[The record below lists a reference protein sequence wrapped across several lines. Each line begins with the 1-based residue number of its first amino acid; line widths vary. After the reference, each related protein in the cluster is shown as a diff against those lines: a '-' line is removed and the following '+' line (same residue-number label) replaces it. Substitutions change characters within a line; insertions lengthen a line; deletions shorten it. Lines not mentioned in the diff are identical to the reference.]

1 MSQTS
6 RSVEH
11 EMRVLAPA
19 EEVYRRIADV
29 TNWPRIFPPSVHVEY
44 VERDKAEERIR
55 IWATANGEAKTWTSR
70 RVLRPEELR
79 VDFRQEKS
87 QSPVA
92 SMGGAWVIEP
102 ISEAESRVR
111 LLHDYRAE
119 GDDPEKLAWLDRAV
133 DRNSKAELS
142 ALKANA
148 ELPVN
153 AADPM
158 LTFEDTVRINGRASD
173 VFDFINNAQLWAER
187 LPHVARVVL
196 TEHTPGLQLLEMD
209 TRTKNG
215 STHTTKS
222 VRVCFP
228 NTRIAYKQ
236 IEVPPL
242 MSVHIGQW
250 TFVTGPDGVNATSQ
264 HTVVINEQN
273 VTKIL
278 GDKATTADAKKFVRD
293 ALGTNSLTTLEHTR
307 KYAESQS

>member
-11 EMRVLAPA
+11 EIRILAPA
-19 EEVYRRIADV
+19 EEVYRLIADV
-29 TNWPRIFPPSVHVEY
+29 TSWPRIFPPTVHVEY
-44 VERDKAEERIR
+44 VEQDEAEERIR

-70 RVLRPEELR
+70 RVLRPAELR

-92 SMGGAWVIEP
+92 AMGGAWVIEP
-102 ISEAESRVR
+102 ITGEDSRVR

-119 GDDPEKLAWLDRAV
+119 GDDPEKLAWLDKAV

-142 ALKANA
+142 ALKANV
-148 ELPVN
+148 ELAVD
-153 AADPM
+153 AADPV
-158 LTFEDTVRINGRASD
+158 LTFADSVRINGVASD
-173 VFDFINNAQLWAER
+173 VFDFINDAQLWAER
-187 LPHVARVVL
+187 LPHVARVGL
-196 TEHTPGLQLLEMD
+196 TENSPGLQLLEMD
-209 TRTKNG
+209 TTTRDG

-228 NTRIAYKQ
+228 HTRIAYKQ

-250 TFVTGPDGVNATSQ
+250 TFVTGPDGVEATSR
-264 HTVVINEQN
+264 HTVVINEPN

-278 GDKATTADAKKFVRD
+278 GDKATVADAKKFVRD
-293 ALGTNSLTTLEHTR
+293 ALGSNSLITLEHAR
-307 KYAESQS
+307 KYAETRN

>member
-6 RSVEH
+6 RLVEH
-11 EMRVLAPA
+11 EIRVLAPA
-19 EEVYRRIADV
+19 EEVYRLIADV
-29 TNWPRIFPPSVHVEY
+29 TSWPRIFPPSVHVEY
-44 VERDKAEERIR
+44 VEQDKAEERIR

-92 SMGGAWVIEP
+92 AMGGAWVIEP
-102 ISEAESRVR
+102 ISTAESRVR

-119 GDDPEKLAWLDRAV
+119 GDDPEKLAWLDKAV

-148 ELPVN
+148 ELAVDASDPV
-153 AADPM
+153 

-173 VFDFINNAQLWAER
+173 VFDFINEAQLWADR

-196 TEHTPGLQLLEMD
+196 TEDTPGLQLLEMD
-209 TRTKNG
+209 TTTKDG
-215 STHTTKS
+215 SSHTTKS

-242 MSVHIGQW
+242 MSVHIGLW
-250 TFVTGPDGVNATSQ
+250 TFATGPDGVEATSQ
-264 HTVVINEQN
+264 HTVVINEPN
-273 VTKIL
+273 VTKFL
-278 GDKATTADAKKFVRD
+278 GDAATVADAKKFVRD
-293 ALGTNSLTTLEHTR
+293 ALGTNSLTTLEHAR
-307 KYAESQS
+307 KYAETRD